1 MTCKS
6 VTEQLRESL
15 FDTIEKLK
23 DGKID
28 ANTAQAVSKI
38 SSNILNTVALE
49 MRAAESFGTDSVY
62 SINGHTAEQRREL
75 EGGVRHRLK

>member
-1 MTCKS
+1 MISNFGATDAQ
-6 VTEQLRESL
+6 VTTFLAAYEQ
-15 FDTIEKLK
+15 
-23 DGKID
+23 
-28 ANTAQAVSKI
+28 ANIRAAAQAVSKI